1 MKKVLLLDFDGVVL
15 KNKVA
20 DSKVAKRAGIY
31 TWKSINNIRSKQD
44 FISITQAEDICY
56 NLYKGYGHTLC
67 GLKDMGLDVN
77 LKDYNDMIY
86 KTIDYKVVR
95 KTNNDMNDVRNLI
108 QFCKNKRIEMFMF
121 SNSPMAWM
129 ENTLENDTDIVH
141 DIPDVRDIL
150 KISENDD
157 LFLKPQSYIYDAIE
171 KRFQDT
177 KCIFVDDNI
186 SNFRYVMHNS
196 CWKKIVC
203 STVNK
208 KINNDMFI
216 VDAIKGVLDVL

>member
-1 MKKVLLLDFDGVVL
+1 MNKVLLLDFDGVVL
-15 KNKVA
+15 KNKIA

-31 TWKSINNIRSKQD
+31 TWKSINNVRSKQSA
-44 FISITQAEDICY
+44 ISISQAEDICY

-67 GLKDMGLDVN
+67 GLKDMGLDVS
-77 LKDYNDMIY
+77 LKDYNDLIY

-95 KTNNDMNDVRNLI
+95 QTNNDMNDVRNLI
-108 QFCKNKRIEMFMF
+108 QFCKNKNIDMFMF
-121 SNSPMAWM
+121 SNAPKTWM
-129 ENTLENDTDIVH
+129 ESTLENDTDIIES
-141 DIPDVRDIL
+141 IPDVRDIL
-150 KISENDD
+150 KISENDEMY
-157 LFLKPQSYIYDAIE
+157 LKPQSYIYDALE

-196 CWKKIVC
+196 NWKKIVC

-216 VDAIKGVLDVL
+216 ADAIKGVLEVL